1 MTPSPRLTQPT
12 ALVLYAV
19 FRGVRHGFDII
30 DATGLPSGTVYPIL
44 RRLEDAGLLR
54 SSWESVH
61 LARNESR
68 PPRRN
73 YQVTGP
79 GTATVREALEKYP
92 TVARQF
98 AGSGAL
104 RPGRA

>member
-1 MTPSPRLTQPT
+1 MSPAPRLTRPT
-12 ALVLYAV
+12 TMVLYAV

-44 RRLEDAGLLR
+44 RRLEEAGLLR
-54 SSWESVH
+54 SAWESIH
-61 LARNESR
+61 LARSETR
-68 PPRRN
+68 PPRR
-73 YQVTGP
+73 YYEVTGP
-79 GTATVREALEKYP
+79 GTATVREALEKHP
-92 TVARQF
+92 KVTRQF